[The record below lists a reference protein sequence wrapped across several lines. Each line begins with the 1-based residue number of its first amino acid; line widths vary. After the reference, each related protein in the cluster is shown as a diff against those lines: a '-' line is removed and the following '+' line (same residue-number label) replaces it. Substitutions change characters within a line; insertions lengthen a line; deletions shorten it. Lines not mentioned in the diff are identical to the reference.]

1 MMPANAIWLELVS
14 DAGEVI
20 SRQRLI
26 GESLLIGRGYTC
38 DCIVGDPTVSPQHLR
53 IARDEGGVWW
63 IEDLASENG
72 TINLADGTR
81 LARMAFHESADI
93 RIGETRIAVRTAH
106 SVVAPTRRL
115 ADAATPVAKPQ
126 AMPRSNNNVIKA
138 ALLSLV
144 LVAIASAIS
153 VWIKQTS
160 ESKITHYIVGVIA
173 IPLVICVWAGAWALV
188 TRIVSAE
195 GEFFR
200 HLFITCVAVLISTA
214 VSVFFTYLDYAFAF
228 VGKNS
233 WESMSQWIVMGGLVV
248 MHLRLVAPKRFLI
261 SAGIVSTLVVG
272 AIAVEA
278 MYSGERGRNQP
289 PTIVVT
295 LLPTFFPTKTAVSPK
310 DLFDRVNALKAEL
323 EEERKKDPPPSASVG
338 ADFD

>member
-1 MMPANAIWLELVS
+1 MMPAHPIWIEIFAVPGTV
-14 DAGEVI
+14 AHRV
-20 SRQRLI
+20 RLT
-26 GESLLIGRGYTC
+26 GESFLIGRGYQC
-38 DCIVGDPTVSPQHLR
+38 DLIVDDAAVSPQHLR
-53 IARDEGGVWW
+53 IARDDVGAWW

-72 TINLADGTR
+72 TINLADGTQCTR
-81 LARMAFHESADI
+81 LPLGDSADVLL
-93 RIGETRIAVRTAH
+93 GGTRLAVRTAH
-106 SVVAPTRRL
+106 AAVAPTLRL
-115 ADAATPVAKPQ
+115 ADPVTPMATPQSVSL
-126 AMPRSNNNVIKA
+126 PRNVIKA

-195 GEFFR
+195 GKFFR

-233 WESMSQWIVMGGLVV
+233 WESMSQWIVMGGLLV

-295 LLPTFFPTKTAVSPK
+295 LLPTFFPTKTAVTSK
-310 DLFDRVNALKAEL
+310 ELFERVNALKAEL